1 MKAALTFFTILLA
14 GVLNISGWAYSF
26 PNTTE
31 FSCDIPAQNQTLE
44 NDLFSFHKNHKDNT
58 HIKIA
63 EFEIEEASEK
73 VDRSKQTQPLFLVIT
88 ASQLAGSCNFHLR
101 LDHIKTRARASLGT
115 AVKPYI
121 LYQVFRL

>member
-1 MKAALTFFTILLA
+1 MRVALSFITILLI
-14 GVLNISGWAYSF
+14 GVFNASGWVYSF
-26 PNTTE
+26 SNTTD
-31 FSCDIPAQNQTLE
+31 FSSYIPDQNQTVG
-44 NDLFSFHKNHKDNT
+44 NDFFSFHKNHKDNT

-73 VDRSKQTQPLFLVIT
+73 VDRSKQAQPLFLVIT